1 MLKVFQEVDKKILA
15 KAYESSSELNS
26 LETGSWVHL
35 SNPTLE
41 DLKKINELTNI
52 SLDFLNCALDEEESA
67 RVDKDDGDSLIV
79 LDTPLML
86 DEEKANYTT
95 VPFIIAY
102 NKNYY
107 VTICKHDVALISEVF
122 RKVKLVEPHKHV
134 RLTLYLIYRL
144 ATLFITYLKK
154 INAHT
159 EALEIKLRTSVKNKE
174 VLELMDKNKALVY
187 FSTALNADK
196 GVLSKLL
203 RSQTYKR
210 FEDDFDLMEDA
221 EVEMDQA
228 IEMCSIYRNILSG
241 MMDAFASVI
250 NNNMN
255 TVMKTLSVIT
265 IVISLPTLIASI
277 YGMNLEY
284 LPLDDNKYGFWIILC
299 ICAIFAIIG
308 AIVLFFIGSGIRH
321 RRK

>member
-1 MLKVFQEVDKKILA
+1 MLKVFQEVNKKILA
-15 KAYESSSELNS
+15 KAYESVDELNS
-26 LETGSWVHL
+26 LEAGSWVHL
-35 SNPTLE
+35 SNPTVE
-41 DLKKINELTNI
+41 DLKKINALTNI
-52 SLDFLNCALDEEESA
+52 SLDFLNCALDDEESA

-86 DEEKANYTT
+86 DEEKVNYTT

-102 NKNYY
+102 NKDYY

-255 TVMKTLSVIT
+255 TIMKTLSVIT

-299 ICAIFAIIG
+299 ICAVFAIIG
-308 AIVLFFIGSGIRH
+308 AIALFFIGSGIRH